1 MPVRCAV
8 SIGKPVNFSPV
19 CTTSR
24 MAERP
29 VLSTVNC
36 FAIRLA
42 QPPNST
48 LVQLASFH
56 HLPAPHRAEACP
68 RLRASLSGRIS
79 RAARIAK
86 RNDEALMNEPIA
98 RDTQQPAYN
107 NGCNLS
113 LLSDLLEG
121 RSGKRDL
128 HYYLFWVVRIS
139 RISTGRPDRCFT
151 LRERASTLPIVRKC
165 IASVT

>member
-1 MPVRCAV
+1 MPSSAGEP
-8 SIGKPVNFSPV
+8 IG
-19 CTTSR
+19 
-24 MAERP
+24 A
-29 VLSTVNC
+29 
-36 FAIRLA
+36 
-42 QPPNST
+42 
-48 LVQLASFH
+48 
-56 HLPAPHRAEACP
+56 HLP
-68 RLRASLSGRIS
+68 SS
-79 RAARIAK
+79 RIAK

-139 RISTGRPDRCFT
+139 RHKKSVEPFLTTPKCCPEFSRCAMRFCK
-151 LRERASTLPIVRKC
+151 LRQHCFYWTPGSVRLNTTTTC
-165 IASVT
+165 IYSANRSEVYCECYVNRKTPALRLIRVRVTCVSSAR